1 MIEVRKTP
9 VFTRWLNEL
18 RDVRA
23 QARIQLRI
31 DRVALG
37 NLGDIKPIGGGVS
50 ELRIAYGP
58 GYRVYVAQ
66 RGSVLV
72 ILLCGGDKSSQ
83 RSDIETAKRLAQQW
97 EQ

>member
-9 VFTRWLNEL
+9 VFTRWLSEL

-66 RGSVLV
+66 RGFVLV

>member
-9 VFTRWLNEL
+9 VFTRWLSEL